1 MPNEPIPEKPHIS
14 NTQEEMYFNC
24 GEAYR
29 RRYIEGE
36 KIPPGIALL
45 VGSGTH
51 RGAET
56 NFRQKI
62 ESHVDLPTREII
74 EAAVAGFEAECMGG
88 YQLSEEEE
96 SQGQANVIGAA
107 KDMVAGLA
115 ECHAQ
120 QQAPDYQPVAVEKK
134 IRIPFPGASHDLL
147 GYVDLIDDAERV
159 TDFKTAAR
167 KKPQTAADDSVQLT
181 IYAAAYQIETGH
193 PPAEVRLD
201 TLTKTKRPGRQVL
214 VSHRGPADFQVLIN
228 RTNVMLAGV
237 AAGIFPPAPIG
248 HWLCSPRWCG
258 YYRSCPYVNHERRSA
273 AEE

>member
-1 MPNEPIPEKPHIS
+1 MTERPHIS

-29 RRYIEGE
+29 RRYVEGE

-62 ESHVDLPTREII
+62 ETHADLPKREII
-74 EAAVAGFEAECMGG
+74 EAAVAGFEAECAGG
-88 YQLSEEEE
+88 FILSEEEE
-96 SQGQANVIGAA
+96 SQGQASVVGAA

-115 ECHAQ
+115 ECHAEL
-120 QQAPDYQPVAVEKK
+120 QAPDYQPVAVEKK
-134 IRIPFPGASHDLL
+134 IVIPFPNATHDLV

-258 YYRSCPYVNHERRSA
+258 YWHSCPYVNPERRGA
-273 AEE
+273 AESE